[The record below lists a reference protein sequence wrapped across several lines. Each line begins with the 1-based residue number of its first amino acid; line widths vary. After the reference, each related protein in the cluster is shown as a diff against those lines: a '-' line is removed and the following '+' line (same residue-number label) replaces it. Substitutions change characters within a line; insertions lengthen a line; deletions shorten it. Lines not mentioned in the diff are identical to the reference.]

1 VLGSRSR
8 GGKRAGPTIYEMN
21 APGAKRSA
29 RDLSRLA
36 GAGVRITWQAGRR
49 ELITMAVLE
58 VVSGVGVAVEVLVG
72 RRVLEALLAT
82 QHPATSG
89 LASSGLHSVWPSAVL
104 LGVITAV
111 LGAAGVVLREQ
122 QRMLSELTSRYAQ
135 DRILDVTCAVDLAA
149 FDEPEFHDRVA
160 RAQAGVMHAP
170 QMVFGLQGL
179 GRSLAGTAGA
189 AVALLAVAPPLV
201 PVALLALLPGWLA
214 SGRRGRAFYHF
225 GVIMT
230 PKDRERSYLAG
241 LLTGRD
247 PAKEVRAFGLAGFL
261 RARYQRLSDER
272 IAEMRQVSARQLR
285 VMMAADLVSAAT
297 VAGAIAIVLWLAVSH
312 HLSLA
317 AAAAGTAALVLLGQR
332 LAFAGQSAGMLQES
346 AMFIDDF
353 VAFARLAPVPGEAPA
368 AEGASAAGEARATGE
383 ADAAGE
389 ALPAEDPGD
398 AGEAGREPSSF
409 VPIDVEGVTF
419 SYPGSERVALRGVSM
434 RIAPGEVVALVG
446 ANGSGKTTLA
456 KLLAGLYVP
465 TAGRVCWGGRD
476 TRDVPSR
483 DLLARSAI
491 VFQDFIRYALS
502 AGDNIALGRHERAAD
517 AAGIERA
524 ATQAGADRDIA
535 GLPAGYETL
544 LGPAFIDGTD
554 LSTGQ
559 WQRVALA
566 RTFFRDAPLVIL
578 DEPTAALDAKAEN
591 ELFGK
596 IGELFAD
603 RSVLLISH
611 RFSTVRAAHRIYVLR
626 EGQVVES
633 GTHESLMAA
642 GGTYAELFTL
652 QATPYQ

>member
-1 VLGSRSR
+1 MYVVGGSRPA

-21 APGAKRSA
+21 SPGQGRSV
-29 RDLSRLA
+29 RELPRLVA
-36 GAGVRITWQAGRR
+36 AGVGITWRAGRR
-49 ELITMAVLE
+49 ELITMTVLE
-58 VVSGVGVAVEVLVG
+58 VLSGIGVALEVLVG
-72 RRVLEALLAT
+72 QRVLEAVLST
-82 QHPATSG
+82 QHTTAGPASSG

-104 LGVITAV
+104 LGIITAL
-111 LGAAGVVLREQ
+111 LGLAGVVLREQ

-135 DRILDVTCAVDLAA
+135 DRILDVTCAVELAA

-179 GRSLAGTAGA
+179 GRSLAGTIGA
-189 AVALLAVAPPLV
+189 AVALLAVAPLLV

-225 GVIMT
+225 GIIMT
-230 PKDRERSYLAG
+230 PKDRERSYLAS

-272 IAEMRQVSARQLR
+272 IAEMRKISARQLR
-285 VMMAADLVSAAT
+285 GMAAAELASAAT
-297 VAGAIAIVLWLAVSH
+297 IAASIAAILWLAVSH

-317 AAAAGTAALVLLGQR
+317 AAGAGTAALVLLGQR

-353 VAFARLAPVPGEAPA
+353 LAFARLAP
-368 AEGASAAGEARATGE
+368 SAGEARASGE
-383 ADAAGE
+383 ARAVQD
-389 ALPAEDPGD
+389 LRVP
-398 AGEAGREPSSF
+398 GREADSF
-409 VPIDVEGVTF
+409 GRIEVEGVTF

-434 RIAPGEVVALVG
+434 RIEPGEVVALVG

-456 KLLAGLYVP
+456 KLLAGLYLP
-465 TAGRVCWGGRD
+465 TEGRVCWDGRD
-476 TRDVPSR
+476 TREVASR
-483 DLLARSAI
+483 ELLARSAI

-502 AGDNIALGRHERAAD
+502 AGDNIALGRHERSGDTAGILR
-517 AAGIERA
+517 AAG
-524 ATQAGADRDIA
+524 QAGADGDIA
-535 GLPAGYETL
+535 ALPAGYETL

-559 WQRVALA
+559 WQRMALA

-578 DEPTAALDAKAEN
+578 DEPTAALDAKAEHQ
-591 ELFGK
+591 LFGK

-611 RFSTVRAAHRIYVLR
+611 RFSTVRAADRIYVLR
-626 EGQVVES
+626 EGEVVEA
-633 GTHESLMAA
+633 GTHELLMAA
-642 GGTYAELFTL
+642 AGTYAEMFTL
-652 QATPYQ
+652 QATPYK

>member
-1 VLGSRSR
+1 MYVVSGSRP
-8 GGKRAGPTIYEMN
+8 GGKRAGPTIYEVN
-21 APGAKRSA
+21 SPGQGRSA
-29 RDLSRLA
+29 RDLPRLVA
-36 GAGVRITWQAGRR
+36 AGVGITWRAGRR

-58 VVSGVGVAVEVLVG
+58 VLSGVGVAVEVLVG
-72 RRVLEALLAT
+72 RRVLEAVLST
-82 QHPATSG
+82 QHPSSSG
-89 LASSGLHSVWPSAVL
+89 LAGVWPSAVL
-104 LGVITAV
+104 LGVITAL
-111 LGAAGVVLREQ
+111 LGLAGVVLREQ

-135 DRILDVTCAVDLAA
+135 DRILDVTCAVELAA

-179 GRSLAGTAGA
+179 GRSLAGTIGA
-189 AVALLAVAPPLV
+189 AVALLAVAPLLV

-214 SGRRGRAFYHF
+214 SGRRGRAFYTF

-230 PKDRERSYLAG
+230 PKDRERSYLAS
-241 LLTGRD
+241 LLTGRE

-272 IAEMRQVSARQLR
+272 IAEMRKISARQLR
-285 VMMAADLVSAAT
+285 GMAAADLASAAT
-297 VAGAIAIVLWLAVSH
+297 IAVSIGVILWLAVSH

-317 AAAAGTAALVLLGQR
+317 AAGAGTAALVLLGQR

-353 VAFARLAPVPGEAPA
+353 LAFAKLAPA
-368 AEGASAAGEARATGE
+368 ARASEGSLASEELRDG
-383 ADAAGE
+383 
-389 ALPAEDPGD
+389 
-398 AGEAGREPSSF
+398 GEAGSF
-409 VPIDVEGVTF
+409 GRIELEGVTF

-434 RIAPGEVVALVG
+434 RIEPGEVVALVG

-456 KLLAGLYVP
+456 KVLAGLYLP
-465 TAGRVCWGGRD
+465 TEGRVCWDGRD
-476 TRDVPSR
+476 TREVPSR
-483 DLLARSAI
+483 ELLSRSAV

-502 AGDNIALGRHERAAD
+502 AGDNIALGRHERAFDLAGIMR
-517 AAGIERA
+517 AAG
-524 ATQAGADRDIA
+524 QAGADGDIA
-535 GLPAGYETL
+535 ALPAGYETL

-578 DEPTAALDAKAEN
+578 DEPTAALDAKAEH

-611 RFSTVRAAHRIYVLR
+611 RFSTVRAADRIYVLR
-626 EGQVVES
+626 EGQVVEA
-633 GTHESLMAA
+633 GTHESLMGA

>member
-1 VLGSRSR
+1 MYVVSGSRPA

-21 APGAKRSA
+21 SPGRGRSA
-29 RDLSRLA
+29 RELPRLVA
-36 GAGVRITWQAGRR
+36 AGVGITWRAGRR

-58 VVSGVGVAVEVLVG
+58 VLSGVGVAVEVLVG
-72 RRVLEALLAT
+72 RRVLEAVLST
-82 QHPATSG
+82 QHTTAG
-89 LASSGLHSVWPSAVL
+89 LASVWPSAVL
-104 LGVITAV
+104 LGIITAL
-111 LGAAGVVLREQ
+111 LGLAGVVLREQ

-135 DRILDVTCAVDLAA
+135 DRILDVTCAVELAA

-179 GRSLAGTAGA
+179 GRSLAGTIGA
-189 AVALLAVAPPLV
+189 AVALLAVAPLLV

-230 PKDRERSYLAG
+230 PKDRERSYLAS

-247 PAKEVRAFGLAGFL
+247 PAKEVRAFGLASFL
-261 RARYQRLSDER
+261 RARYERLSDER
-272 IAEMRQVSARQLR
+272 IAEMRKISARQLR
-285 VMMAADLVSAAT
+285 GMAAADLASAAT
-297 VAGAIAIVLWLAVSH
+297 IAVSIGIILWLAVSH

-317 AAAAGTAALVLLGQR
+317 AAGAGTAALVLLGQR

-353 VAFARLAPVPGEAPA
+353 LAFARLAPPAGGARASGEAQAVQDLQAP
-368 AEGASAAGEARATGE
+368 EDPRPSEDPRDGGGPGRE
-383 ADAAGE
+383 ADSF
-389 ALPAEDPGD
+389 
-398 AGEAGREPSSF
+398 GRIE
-409 VPIDVEGVTF
+409 VEGVTF

-434 RIAPGEVVALVG
+434 RIEPGEVVALVG

-456 KLLAGLYVP
+456 KLLAGLYLP
-465 TAGRVCWGGRD
+465 TEGRVCWDGRD
-476 TRDVPSR
+476 TREVPSR
-483 DLLARSAI
+483 ELLSCSAI

-502 AGDNIALGRHERAAD
+502 AGDNIALGRHERSGDTAGIQR
-517 AAGIERA
+517 AAG
-524 ATQAGADRDIA
+524 QAGADGDIVA
-535 GLPAGYETL
+535 LPAGYETL

-578 DEPTAALDAKAEN
+578 DEPTAALDAKAEH

-596 IGELFAD
+596 IGELFAE

-611 RFSTVRAAHRIYVLR
+611 RFSTVRAADRIYVLR

-633 GTHESLMAA
+633 GTHESLMAGA
-642 GGTYAELFTL
+642 GTYAELFTL